1 MRQGVDFVIEF
12 QVNERIAPVIG
23 HKFAEAQ
30 IPCLAIDVPQSG
42 AVFFGADNYRAGLLA
57 GRALGEYAR
66 TYWKGKVDQL
76 LLLELLQ
83 AGPLPQSRLT
93 GALYGL
99 QEIIGHLP
107 ESKITYVPSL
117 GTLEEGARIAR
128 TVLATFPPTRRVLI
142 ASVTD
147 PCAVGVA
154 QTCPQVK
161 RTRKNTAIVGHAGT
175 LAARTELTTPKS
187 CLIGSV
193 GFFPEKYGAQIIP
206 LALKILAGEA
216 TPPTAHIQHVYL
228 HPENVASYYPE

>member
-1 MRQGVDFVIEF
+1 MAIGGGTRFAG
-12 QVNERIAPVIG
+12 NIG
-23 HKFAEAQ
+23 HKFAEAH
-30 IPCLAIDVPQSG
+30 IPCLAIDIPQSG
-42 AVFFGADNYRAGLLA
+42 AVFFGADNFRAGLLA

-66 TYWKGKVDQL
+66 DQWKGKVDQL
-76 LLLELLQ
+76 LLLELSQ

-93 GALYGL
+93 GAWYGL
-99 QEIIGHLP
+99 QEIVGHLP

-128 TVLATFPPTRRVLI
+128 TVLATFPPNKRVLI

-154 QTCPQVK
+154 QTCLQVK
-161 RTRKNTAIVGHAGT
+161 RTRKNTAIVGHGGT
-175 LAARTELTTPKS
+175 LAARTELTRPNS

-206 LALKILAGEA
+206 LALKTLAGEV

-228 HPENVASYYPE
+228 HPENVATYYPAQ